1 MTMGNVFVEQR
12 ILGAIRGLLTGRVNE
27 LLREVEFAIP
37 IIEFD
42 GYGCGYAAEPT
53 IELSSCELT
62 EKERIIRREAYTLAV
77 TFSVSEMP
85 ESDLHCY
92 AYSAAIGKA
101 LEEDPTLGGVA
112 EKVTV
117 TSKKYHQPKKPG
129 CGEGWGLSL
138 VLRVTVEGMR
148 E

>member
-1 MTMGNVFVEQR
+1 MKDFIETR
-12 ILGAIRGLLTGRVNE
+12 IIAAIRELLTGRVNE
-27 LLREVEFAIP
+27 LLLDLEFHIP
-37 IIEFD
+37 IIEFG
-42 GYGCGYAAEPT
+42 GYGCGYSAEPT
-53 IELSSCELT
+53 IELSTCEKT
-62 EKERIIRREAYTLAV
+62 EKERIIRIDAYTL
-77 TFSVSEMP
+77 TISFSVSEMP

-129 CGEGWGLSL
+129 CGEGWGLAL
-138 VLRVTVEGMR
+138 TLRITVEGMR